1 MLFKSF
7 YFQFISFHHANL
19 FKHYA
24 FIFANDLTCVMHKK
38 LNVYFFKSY
47 NALHALDVITFKV
60 NFQQEQLQTQTW
72 IMYQLRKLM
81 INLICSTVC
90 FSKVYSFH
98 DVITGWLLD
107 LKSSDLNVFF
117 EFFFFGLW
125 VQNPT
130 LL

>member
-47 NALHALDVITFKV
+47 NALHALDVITYNV
-60 NFQQEQLQTQTW
+60 NFQQKQLQTQTW

-81 INLICSTVC
+81 IKNYIGYELHIA
-90 FSKVYSFH
+90 
-98 DVITGWLLD
+98 
-107 LKSSDLNVFF
+107 
-117 EFFFFGLW
+117 
-125 VQNPT
+125 P
-130 LL
+130 